1 MKKYF
6 IVAAI
11 ILLCLVI
18 TSCNKAD
25 EKKDS
30 LNLVALNFPSY
41 DLARTLSE
49 GTENNITMLL
59 PPGSESHDFE
69 PTPKDIITISK
80 SDLFIYTGGE
90 SDTWVD
96 GIIENLD
103 NRINTFSLMEEAP
116 TVFEMTSD
124 GMQIV
129 EEEEEE
135 EEDEHVWT
143 SLSNQK
149 ILSSKLK
156 EVLIA
161 MDPLN
166 REIYEENN
174 RRFNQA
180 LDSLI
185 KDYEDVIANGK
196 RNVIVFADRFPLSSF
211 VNEFNLDF
219 FAAFPGCVHEAE
231 ASAKTVAFL
240 INKVKAEQ
248 IPIVFHIELSD
259 KKLALL
265 VSEESG
271 AAVREWNSAHNLSK
285 EDFEKGLT
293 YLDLAESNLAF
304 LKEALN

>member
-11 ILLCLVI
+11 LLSLVI
-18 TSCNKAD
+18 TSCNKAE

-96 GIIENLD
+96 GIIDNLD
-103 NRINTFSLMEEAP
+103 NRINTFSLIEEAP

-124 GMQIV
+124 GMQDV
-129 EEEEEE
+129 EEEE

-143 SLSNQK
+143 GLSNQK

-156 EVLIA
+156 DVLISL
-161 MDPLN
+161 DPAN
-166 REIYEENN
+166 RDIYEENN

-185 KDYEDVIANGK
+185 KEYEEVIANGK

-211 VNEFNLDF
+211 VNEFKLDF

-240 INKVKAEQ
+240 INKVKTEQ

-271 AAVREWNSAHNLSK
+271 AGVRVWNSAHNLSK

-293 YLDLAESNLAF
+293 YLDLVESNLKF